1 MNFTKQLV
9 TFVAM
14 LALLVVS
21 ISTVSA
27 FADITDVE
35 VSGVSNAQ
43 APSTQLSVTAGQV
56 IPVRVIFRATGNET
70 DVRVKAWIAGS
81 RDYSVSSER
90 FDVIAGNIYSRL
102 VAVQVPSNI
111 DPDEEFTLYVSVEGT
126 TEADR
131 EDVELTAQRESY
143 TVEILDI
150 VMEPQ
155 VNAGEQMALD
165 IVLKNR
171 GRQLA
176 EDTFVRVSIP
186 ALNIERRVY
195 FGDLSSVDQ
204 ADPDKEDAAERRM
217 YVNIPANAPAGI
229 YAVQIDAYN
238 ADSVTSVTKKIAVAG
253 ASASSTIVSANAVK
267 SFDADEKASYTV
279 TVVNSGNK
287 VRVYDVSFEA
297 PSGLTLVADEPV
309 FAVPSGASKTVT
321 VQASAEKAGKYT
333 FVVNVNSEGQL
344 VNRESFVANVEGNA
358 GSSATVVLTVILAII
373 FIVLLVVL
381 IVLLTKKPQKN
392 EEFGESYY

>member
-1 MNFTKQLV
+1 MNFTKILV
-9 TFVAM
+9 TFVAV

-21 ISTVSA
+21 ISSVSA
-27 FADITDVE
+27 FATISDVE

-43 APSTQLSVTAGQV
+43 ASGTQLSVTAGQV
-56 IPVRVIFRATGNET
+56 IPVRVIFQATDNET

-111 DPDEEFTLYVSVEGT
+111 DPDEAFTLYVSVEGT
-126 TEADR
+126 EEADR
-131 EDVELTAQRESY
+131 ESVDLTVQRESY
-143 TVEILDI
+143 TVEILD
-150 VMEPQ
+150 VFMENQ
-155 VNAGEQMALD
+155 VSAGDQMTLD

-176 EDTFVRVSIP
+176 EDTFVRVSVP
-186 ALNIERRVY
+186 ALGIERRVY
-195 FGDLSSVDQ
+195 FGDLSALDQ
-204 ADPDKEDAAERRM
+204 SDPDKEDAAERRM

-229 YAVQIDAYN
+229 YAVQIDAFN
-238 ADSVTSVTKKIAVAG
+238 ADSMTSVTKKIAVAG
-253 ASASSTIVSANAVK
+253 VSASSTIVSTNAVK
-267 SFDADEKASYTV
+267 TFEANEVASYSV

-297 PSGLTLVADEPV
+297 PSGLTLSADESV
-309 FAVPSGASKTVT
+309 FAVPAGASKTVT

-333 FVVNVNSEGQL
+333 FIVNVNSDGQL

-358 GSSATVVLTVILAII
+358 SGNATVVLTVILAII